1 MRAFYF
7 RIGEFSLINAALLA
21 ALRERMVDVDW
32 REVDV
37 EREIVRVD
45 RALLVRA
52 TVEAGIR
59 YGRRIFDGRIPPRD
73 FFPRLPVVLRAIS
86 EWSRREAAGAAF
98 TFQTQSLFDA
108 SCAGVPHFVYTDHT
122 YLAGRRYAEPRALMP
137 VPTTWRTM
145 EAGLYKNAGATFV
158 SSEFAAGSVRED
170 YGVPGERVRNVGS
183 GSNVLWPNAVD
194 VGARLGA
201 VILFVGVDWERKGGP
216 ELVRAFREVRTAVPG
231 AELWIVGCR
240 PSVNEPGVVVRGR
253 LSREETA
260 ECYRG
265 ADVFCLPSRM
275 DPSASVL
282 AEAAGFGL
290 PVVATPVGG
299 NVERVRD
306 GETGFLVGA
315 DGLADRLIRLLRDQD
330 LRKRMG
336 AAGREMAL
344 GEFTWA
350 AVADRIATRIE
361 EDLSSREAAKT
372 RRG

>member
-1 MRAFYF
+1 MTALFF

-21 ALRERMVDVDW
+21 ALKERMVNVRW

-37 EREIVRVD
+37 EREIVGAD
-45 RALLVRA
+45 RALVARA

-59 YGRRIFDGRIPPRD
+59 YGRRIFGGRIPPRD
-73 FFPRLPVVLRAIS
+73 FFPRLPVVLRAIAD
-86 EWSRREAAGAAF
+86 WSRREAAGATF

-108 SCAGVPHFVYTDHT
+108 SCPGVPHFLYTDHT
-122 YLAGRRYAEPRALMP
+122 YLAGRRYPEPRALMP
-137 VPTTWRTM
+137 VPRKWRVM
-145 EAGLYKNAGATFV
+145 ERELYEGAAGTFV
-158 SSEFAAGSVRED
+158 SSEFAAASVRED
-170 YGVPGERVRNVGS
+170 YDVPADRVINVGS
-183 GSNVLWPNAVD
+183 GSNVRWPD
-194 VGARLGA
+194 SPESGERRGK

-216 ELVRAFREVRTAVPG
+216 ELVDAFRKIRSVEPD

-240 PSVNEPGVVVRGR
+240 PAVREPGVVVRGR
-253 LSREETA
+253 LSQAETA
-260 ECYRG
+260 ECYRR

-315 DGLADRLIRLLRDQD
+315 DGLAGKLVSLLGDRD
-330 LRKRMG
+330 LRERMG
-336 AAGREMAL
+336 AAGREMATR
-344 GEFTWA
+344 EFTWA
-350 AVADRIATRIE
+350 AVAERIATRIE
-361 EDLSSREAAKT
+361 EEIS
-372 RRG
+372 